1 MQRIPHTA
9 ALHVTKPPKK
19 QVVRCVPGCG
29 VVVVGEYASSA
40 GSAVLH
46 IGTGAVGVGT

>member
-9 ALHVTKPPKK
+9 ALFVTKPPKRHA
-19 QVVRCVPGCG
+19 VRCVPGCG
-29 VVVVGEYASSA
+29 VVVVGDYSSSA

-46 IGTGAVGVGT
+46 IGTGVVGVGA